1 MLIRPLGP
9 DDAAAFRALR
19 IRALREHPEAFGRTP
34 EEVDSLEVWTER
46 LRADVGSDLDFML
59 GAFDGD
65 TLVGVAGCHRD
76 RGTKQRH
83 VAYIW
88 GMYVTPERR
97 RKGLGRRLF
106 AATVE
111 RARTWRDLE
120 QLWLD
125 VTTVNTSARALYA
138 SCGFTS
144 VAVKP
149 RALKVGD
156 RYYDE
161 ELMALALKPS

>member
-19 IRALREHPEAFGRTP
+19 VRALREHPEAFGRTP
-34 EEVDSLEVWTER
+34 EEV
-46 LRADVGSDLDFML
+46 
-59 GAFDGD
+59 
-65 TLVGVAGCHRD
+65 
-76 RGTKQRH
+76 
-83 VAYIW
+83 
-88 GMYVTPERR
+88 
-97 RKGLGRRLF
+97 
-106 AATVE
+106 
-111 RARTWRDLE
+111 
-120 QLWLD
+120 
-125 VTTVNTSARALYA
+125 YA